1 VSSVGTFLQQT
12 IQVNVDHLPAQC
24 QVARNMFAGQPITD
38 AMSAFC
44 KLSEMSTAFPDLMA
58 CFQLALIIP
67 VSSATAERSFS
78 TMRRLKSHLRSSMG
92 DNRLSNLALI
102 AVERELS
109 DKLLQDPSEVID
121 MFASFPGKL
130 RRLDLKLSQC
140 S

>member
-1 VSSVGTFLQQT
+1 
-12 IQVNVDHLPAQC
+12 
-24 QVARNMFAGQPITD
+24 
-38 AMSAFC
+38 
-44 KLSEMSTAFPDLMA
+44 MSTEFPDLMA

-109 DKLLQDPSEVID
+109 DKLFQDPSEVID
-121 MFASFPGKL
+121 MFGSFPGKL
-130 RRLDLKLSQC
+130 RRLYLKLS
-140 S
+140 